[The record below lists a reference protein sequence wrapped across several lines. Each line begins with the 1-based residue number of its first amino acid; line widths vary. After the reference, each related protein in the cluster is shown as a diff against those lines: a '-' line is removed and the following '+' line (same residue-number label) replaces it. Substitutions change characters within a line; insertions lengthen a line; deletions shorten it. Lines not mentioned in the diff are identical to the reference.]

1 MTPRPLYPCRLP
13 ASSTVQDARC
23 VRCGPTIALQ
33 SLHAQPLRSG
43 FRTRVELV
51 CPWYAPPTQ
60 VGNMWDRSGVKY
72 LTYFWP
78 ENGNCVIFDE
88 SNAVLD
94 EIYGGC

>member
-1 MTPRPLYPCRLP
+1 MTSPLPSPPC
-13 ASSTVQDARC
+13 
-23 VRCGPTIALQ
+23 
-33 SLHAQPLRSG
+33 SL
-43 FRTRVELV
+43 
-51 CPWYAPPTQ
+51 Q

-94 EIYGGC
+94 EIYGKKPHLAGCLPG